1 MYSLFCI
8 DLIHFIKTKIMKQIL
23 LMASIALF
31 SFSSA
36 SAQCAKS
43 KAPCCN
49 KKSTVYHAARGQNI
63 TMRERKAIAHQ
74 QQDVRLAVRV
84 AKSDGYVTPAE
95 RRIIRQEKAQVSN
108 TVYRAK
114 NNNRNRY

>member
-1 MYSLFCI
+1 
-8 DLIHFIKTKIMKQIL
+8 MKQIL

-36 SAQCAKS
+36 SAQCAQS
-43 KAPCCN
+43 KTSCCN
-49 KKSTVYHAARGQNI
+49 KKSTVHHAARGENI
-63 TMRERKAIAHQ
+63 SMRERRAIARQ
-74 QQDVRLAVRV
+74 QQDVRLAARV
-84 AKSDGYVTPAE
+84 AQSDGYVSPAE
-95 RRIIRQEKAQVSN
+95 RRIIRKEKAQVSN